1 MNFVADGLLYILN
14 FKQLELYAQKQHNKQ
29 ASIETIKE
37 HEIKKNKEKIKKL
50 SEKSMNNKESQ
61 NREYV
66 TIEYDDGSKTEGKN
80 MW

>member
-14 FKQLELYAQKQHNKQ
+14 FEQLELYAQKQHNKR
-29 ASIETIKE
+29 ASIDTHNDKRIKE
-37 HEIKKNKEKIKKL
+37 NKTEIKKL
-50 SEKSMNNKESQ
+50 SEKSMNHKETQ

-66 TIEYDDGSKTEGKN
+66 TIEYDDGSKTEGKK